1 MIARELIEKNSTI
14 QYTDLEA
21 MFEDHPRFKETPKWE
36 WCAFSIEVDSDI
48 CRNILSLPIKDGNS
62 IKMLDRF
69 SFAELVLIERSYP
82 ELYILELTCD

>member
-1 MIARELIEKNSTI
+1 MIARELMEKNSTME
-14 QYTDLEA
+14 YTDLEA
-21 MFEDHPRFKETPKWE
+21 MFEDHPRFKEMLWE
-36 WCAFSIEVDSDI
+36 WPAFSIGVDSDI
-48 CRNILSLPIKDGNS
+48 RRNILSLPIKDGNS

>member
-1 MIARELIEKNSTI
+1 MEKNSKI
-14 QYTDLEA
+14 QYTDIEA
-21 MFEDHPRFKETPKWE
+21 MFEDHPRFKETLWE
-36 WCAFSIEVDSDI
+36 WRAFSIEVDSDS
-48 CRNILSLPIKDGNS
+48 RRKILSVPIKDGNS